1 MARTAL
7 RVQITKHCKRQLSR
21 SGPKSLE
28 EGVVMTTNSKFGKRF
43 GSSQVLIGL
52 TALAALAMLVDA
64 SAQNRNSAN
73 AAGTINTQVKIQR
86 APVLAASP
94 DSGMAMYSAYCASC
108 HGANA
113 KGNGRAAAALS
124 GWPTD
129 LTALSVQNG
138 GKFPKAHVAYVLR
151 VAETAPAHG
160 TTDMP
165 VWNEAFRGLD
175 GGHLRAQMASLR
187 VYNLVNYLERLQV
200 TNVASAR

>member
-1 MARTAL
+1 
-7 RVQITKHCKRQLSR
+7 
-21 SGPKSLE
+21 
-28 EGVVMTTNSKFGKRF
+28 MTTNSKFGKRF

-52 TALAALAMLVDA
+52 IALAALTIAVDA
-64 SAQNRNSAN
+64 SAQNGKSTNATGAN
-73 AAGTINTQVKIQR
+73 NVQVRIERAA
-86 APVLAASP
+86 ALAASP
-94 DSGMAMYSAYCASC
+94 DSGVAMYSAYCASC

-124 GWPTD
+124 NQPTD

-138 GKFPKAHVAYVLR
+138 GKFPKAHVAYMLR
-151 VAETAPAHG
+151 VAGTAPAHG

-175 GGHLRAQMASLR
+175 GGHLRAQVASLR
-187 VYNLVNYLERLQV
+187 VYNLVNYLEQVQV